1 MLTQFSAE
9 WLQRVKVSRLSH
21 LLLWGFLKLLT
32 KRLQPSIYRICL
44 VIKLILSIKPQGSNY
59 THWSI
64 NAFIGEIAFIINL
77 TRRLCG
83 HSSYMKD
90 RPFRRLV
97 IPTLEVL
104 MLKLQFQAPAAD
116 EEDDDDVDLFGEE
129 TEEEKKAAEER
140 AASVKTSAKKKECM
154 PFTQHYILS
163 SANLLDHWRELK
175 QVIYIHGA
183 QYSPVLKAH
192 SWT

>member
-1 MLTQFSAE
+1 
-9 WLQRVKVSRLSH
+9 
-21 LLLWGFLKLLT
+21 
-32 KRLQPSIYRICL
+32 
-44 VIKLILSIKPQGSNY
+44 
-59 THWSI
+59 
-64 NAFIGEIAFIINL
+64 
-77 TRRLCG
+77 
-83 HSSYMKD
+83 MKD

-116 EEDDDDVDLFGEE
+116 EEDDDVDLFGEE

-163 SANLLDHWRELK
+163 SANLLDH
-175 QVIYIHGA
+175 
-183 QYSPVLKAH
+183 
-192 SWT
+192 